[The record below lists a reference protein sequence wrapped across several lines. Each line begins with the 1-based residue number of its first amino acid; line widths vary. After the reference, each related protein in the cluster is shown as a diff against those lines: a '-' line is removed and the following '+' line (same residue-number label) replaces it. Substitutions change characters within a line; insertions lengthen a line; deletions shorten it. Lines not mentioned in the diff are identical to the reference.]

1 MFARFEAKEH
11 QLYAIKKEQDMT
23 AMMIVRDEYLE
34 RVKQQLL
41 WCMSTD
47 TFKSLK
53 QTLDSMETAPTLVE
67 FLDLKKRAVG
77 LRGEL
82 DQAFR
87 NWQNGKR
94 ALPRLVIMPYP
105 DEGWH
110 DAVKAE
116 WMNFWEPTCTEIFEV
131 FSDEKQ
137 ESISESREVPDLNGP
152 FRLYHA
158 HNGDCWVDI
167 LDTLTEHHKWIKLLD
182 IDVIITL

>member
-11 QLYAIKKEQDMT
+11 QLRAIKKEQDMA

-53 QTLDSMETAPTLVE
+53 QTLLSMEKAATLTE
-67 FLDLKKRAVG
+67 FLDLKKKAVG
-77 LRGEL
+77 LRGEVNEVI
-82 DQAFR
+82 R
-87 NWQNGKR
+87 RWQYGENPKQR
-94 ALPRLVIMPYP
+94 IIIKPYP

-110 DAVKAE
+110 DVVKAE
-116 WMNFWEPTCTEIFEV
+116 WMKFWEPTCTQIFEV
-131 FSDEKQ
+131 FSDQRQ

-152 FRLYHA
+152 FRLYHV
-158 HNGDCWVDI
+158 HNGDRWIDI
-167 LDTLTEHHKWIKLLD
+167 LETLTEHHKWIKLLN
-182 IDVIITL
+182 IDPMITL